1 VDEVLVAL
9 EVHVMKFMQ
18 VNANEWHLDSSSA
31 AAGRSKLL
39 HFAM

>member
-1 VDEVLVAL
+1 
-9 EVHVMKFMQ
+9 MKFMQ